1 LTHEHLKNGVPPLAG
16 EGRHKNSDH
25 PQYTTI
31 HEHPIDRVLDAIRAQ
46 GGSVKQSGGQWMCT
60 CPAHDDR
67 NPSLSVKQGDDG
79 RVLLHCHRGCSV
91 ESVVDVLGL
100 DLRDLFVPDTCDSDS
115 FRPQRP
121 ASPQSV
127 AVAHGTRVTSRNAGY
142 SNEREA
148 VEVCARSM
156 GGFDHR
162 WEYHDASG
170 DLVGIVLRRNL
181 PGGKK
186 TYRPISRIDG
196 RWHLEGMPVPRPL
209 YALPALLFDDSPVI
223 VCEGEKATDAAIA
236 CGYTA
241 TTSPHG
247 CNSAKQADWSVLR
260 NRDVIIIPDLDEAGD
275 AYAREV
281 LFFSESAKSV
291 RVVDLTQ
298 TWPQLEDGDDLADVL
313 TIESGDTTAVRTK
326 LDALIKQTPTE
337 VQNNTTTGQ
346 FMRPFPVHLLPEPVR
361 SYVIEGAASIGCD
374 PSYIVLPVL
383 SMLAG
388 AIGNT
393 HSVLLK
399 DGWEEPCV
407 VWSCIVGRSGTAKSP
422 AIDLAFKPLK
432 RIQES
437 LYLRHQSSE
446 VPAEVTDD
454 RSTQRPPRC
463 IIGDV
468 TIEATMQLIQENPHG
483 IVLLRDELAS
493 WFDFDRYGKG
503 KGVGSA
509 ALWIELFHARSVSV
523 DRRTQES
530 IFAQRASLS
539 IAGGIQPGTLGWV
552 FDRKNLESGL
562 VARFLF
568 AMPIARPKRWSDASI
583 SRDTQQAMQTLVE
596 GLYAHELCTV
606 PPYAS
611 EHQPKPHVIPL
622 SPEARKAFAR
632 FADKH
637 CESIL
642 SETEEIAAAWTK
654 LECYVPRLAL
664 IMHLVR
670 EQQGDPTLIDPE
682 SIDADS
688 IQAAIEL
695 VMWFK
700 QETKRL
706 YAAILLEEHDRE
718 QLELVEWIRS
728 RGGHVSQRDLSR
740 GPAKY
745 RSSRKAQAALSQL
758 VERGIGIMRAKTG
771 GRTMEFVLHQSHADT
786 CDSDTFA
793 TESPKN
799 PQTVAGASGRYPV
812 LSNRKGQ

>member
-1 LTHEHLKNGVPPLAG
+1 
-16 EGRHKNSDH
+16 
-25 PQYTTI
+25 
-31 HEHPIDRVLDAIRAQ
+31 
-46 GGSVKQSGGQWMCT
+46 
-60 CPAHDDR
+60 
-67 NPSLSVKQGDDG
+67 
-79 RVLLHCHRGCSV
+79 
-91 ESVVDVLGL
+91 
-100 DLRDLFVPDTCDSDS
+100 
-115 FRPQRP
+115 
-121 ASPQSV
+121 
-127 AVAHGTRVTSRNAGY
+127 
-142 SNEREA
+142 
-148 VEVCARSM
+148 
-156 GGFDHR
+156 
-162 WEYHDASG
+162 
-170 DLVGIVLRRNL
+170 
-181 PGGKK
+181 
-186 TYRPISRIDG
+186 
-196 RWHLEGMPVPRPL
+196 
-209 YALPALLFDDSPVI
+209 
-223 VCEGEKATDAAIA
+223 
-236 CGYTA
+236 
-241 TTSPHG
+241 
-247 CNSAKQADWSVLR
+247 
-260 NRDVIIIPDLDEAGD
+260 
-275 AYAREV
+275 
-281 LFFSESAKSV
+281 
-291 RVVDLTQ
+291 
-298 TWPQLEDGDDLADVL
+298 
-313 TIESGDTTAVRTK
+313 
-326 LDALIKQTPTE
+326 
-337 VQNNTTTGQ
+337 
-346 FMRPFPVHLLPEPVR
+346 
-361 SYVIEGAASIGCD
+361 
-374 PSYIVLPVL
+374 
-383 SMLAG
+383 
-388 AIGNT
+388 
-393 HSVLLK
+393 
-399 DGWEEPCV
+399 
-407 VWSCIVGRSGTAKSP
+407 
-422 AIDLAFKPLK
+422 
-432 RIQES
+432 
-437 LYLRHQSSE
+437 
-446 VPAEVTDD
+446 
-454 RSTQRPPRC
+454 
-463 IIGDV
+463 
-468 TIEATMQLIQENPHG
+468 
-483 IVLLRDELAS
+483 
-493 WFDFDRYGKG
+493 
-503 KGVGSA
+503 
-509 ALWIELFHARSVSV
+509 
-523 DRRTQES
+523 
-530 IFAQRASLS
+530 
-539 IAGGIQPGTLGWV
+539 V

-622 SPEARKAFAR
+622 SPEAKKAFAR

-637 CESIL
+637 CESML